1 MIWFTIWILPYYF
14 NCIVKRDS
22 SKNKNSLL
30 LVQTSTNEA
39 QTDETIGLNLE
50 HAGDWVT
57 TEWSLNIILISKK
70 PKQHKRQFLQ
80 HKREHKRLRLF
91 WQRFALGGGPTSW
104 DCTGLAKSLARR
116 PGAIVFS
123 SRATK
128 MYHCPARRATLNT
141 EQGVFKALKSFKYVK
156 WYKKSL
162 NCNFKR
168 SYSWGWKGKNHDKA
182 GLNFKRQLCHW
193 INMSAAHFKVKTLHG
208 CLYVNASLK
217 GTVCPQKRVVGIFI

>member
-1 MIWFTIWILPYYF
+1 MEGF
-14 NCIVKRDS
+14 VK
-22 SKNKNSLL
+22 SLRHVVDL
-30 LVQTSTNEA
+30 Y
-39 QTDETIGLNLE
+39 IY
-50 HAGDWVT
+50 
-57 TEWSLNIILISKK
+57 IYIYIYIY
-70 PKQHKRQFLQ
+70 
-80 HKREHKRLRLF
+80 
-91 WQRFALGGGPTSW
+91 
-104 DCTGLAKSLARR
+104 TGLAKSLARR

-128 MYHCPARRATLNT
+128 MYHRPARRATLNT

-156 WYKKSL
+156 WYKTSL

-217 GTVCPQKRVVGIFI
+217 GTDCPQKRVVGIFI